1 MKLPP
6 LPKTPRLSG
15 LALAAVARAARTP
28 LLANVLVA
36 RMTASMGLDALRA
49 LRPAA
54 QAPALR
60 FRGGARPRG
69 RGPGHGSDE
78 T

>member
-28 LLANVLVA
+28 VLASVLVG
-36 RMTASMGLDALRA
+36 RMTASMGLEALRA
-49 LRPAA
+49 LRPVA

-60 FRGGARPRG
+60 FRAGARPRG
-69 RGPGHGSDE
+69 RGPAQGPDE